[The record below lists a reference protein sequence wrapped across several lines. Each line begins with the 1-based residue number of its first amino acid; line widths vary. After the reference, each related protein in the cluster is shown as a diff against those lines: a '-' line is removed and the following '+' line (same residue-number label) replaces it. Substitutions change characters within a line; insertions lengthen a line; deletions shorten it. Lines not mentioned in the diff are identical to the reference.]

1 MDIVIVFVG
10 IYLAVSAAKMKK
22 SGQISDLVVPKEEIK
37 KCKDPEAYIRGIT
50 PWLYGFAAV
59 AVVVGAIGILC
70 DTKVITLGRIW
81 TYVELGAFLAA
92 LFAFVSGMRKIK
104 DKFSLKAVCGNG
116 KKYIESDLEIQ
127 VKIKYNKCST
137 KEKVAGCGI
146 A

>member
-1 MDIVIVFVG
+1 MKTILLMDIVIVFVG

-70 DTKVITLGRIW
+70 DSMYFFPFPHT
-81 TYVELGAFLAA
+81 A
-92 LFAFVSGMRKIK
+92 LREKFVFHFTHSAYKCK
-104 DKFSLKAVCGNG
+104 QCC
-116 KKYIESDLEIQ
+116 Q
-127 VKIKYNKCST
+127 KCST

>member
-1 MDIVIVFVG
+1 MKTILLMDIVIVFVG

-59 AVVVGAIGILC
+59 AIGILC

-104 DKFSLKAVCGNG
+104 DKFFP
-116 KKYIESDLEIQ
+116 
-127 VKIKYNKCST
+127 
-137 KEKVAGCGI
+137 
-146 A
+146 